1 MKTKSVTIPRV
12 TANFKTERKA
22 FKEQHKNVDDV
33 WKSILNLPHLVGIYS
48 PKFTLTPGT
57 KGAAWQITYWTKG
70 EPTADTQLT
79 RLEDVFSELRHH
91 KGLTVTV
98 FTDKAK

>member
-1 MKTKSVTIPRV
+1 METKNITIPHI

-33 WKSILNLPHLVGIYS
+33 WKSILGTPHLVGIYS

-79 RLEDVFSELRHH
+79 RLEDVFSELRDY

-98 FTDKAK
+98 FFDVE